1 RLDKRSQV
9 DGRSIRKALD
19 YLPLCFGRFFRRRGV
34 GQQYMKLWC
43 FLEDPGRENYE
54 EIRCEISP
62 VDLPDASYP
71 CFDLHPLNIKGKP
84 VSRPHLEFTGDPL
97 LQRHF
102 NHITTRPARKSAL
115 NDLFCLRNM
124 IAVSTAVFSAQ
135 CPSRTFIGWIVS
147 DFFYSDAIDR
157 CDPHIHDGD

>member
-1 RLDKRSQV
+1 MPSREESAEQNYQSRDYCEQEHEADHCSSLIQDRVNRLDKKSQV
-9 DGRSIRKALD
+9 DGRYIRKALD

-102 NHITTRPARKSAL
+102 NHITTRPA
-115 NDLFCLRNM
+115 
-124 IAVSTAVFSAQ
+124 
-135 CPSRTFIGWIVS
+135 
-147 DFFYSDAIDR
+147 
-157 CDPHIHDGD
+157 